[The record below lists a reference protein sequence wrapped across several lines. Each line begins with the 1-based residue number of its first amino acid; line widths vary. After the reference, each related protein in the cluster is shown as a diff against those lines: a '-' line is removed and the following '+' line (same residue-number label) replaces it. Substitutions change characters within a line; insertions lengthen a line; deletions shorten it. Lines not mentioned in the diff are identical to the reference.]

1 VERDVERKAFARAWS
16 YLNYNTGAKWAALL
30 AGVGTAVLYV
40 ALLGL
45 LWLFADLI
53 VHRGTIPS
61 YRDLAGAEQERFHT
75 YWQGLAEDQQKQLQ
89 GVGLPEGAAAQLA
102 EAARKSFT
110 DLSPEQQSLVWRAH
124 LTHLLHERVGGVAE
138 VMALPAYRELPPQDQ
153 EAFAQFWG
161 SQQWKN
167 VRGAVLTEAGLP
179 DDVVNE
185 LDGADVDLRNV
196 DLRKL
201 PPGRQELAWR
211 TGLYNLYHAQEG
223 RDSMQAA
230 DYLRRTLVAQAAA
243 NGLPPTGAE
252 NNALADRGLLSLVV
266 RADIQHD
273 LYTPDAP
280 WYVRYNPYQLTT
292 PLLGWIA
299 RWNPWAWQYG
309 NLYYLIELLVLA
321 IVLGLAGSVLL
332 FVLQIM
338 AARASTEAS
347 TRMRR
352 AVYHHTFR
360 LGTLAFRALGPGEA
374 VSIFTRHVE
383 AVHDALYLGMTTL
396 FRQPVKFALLLVFA
410 LAIHPLLA
418 VAFLLFAVLVWLAGS
433 QVASAV
439 RRQGRAAT
447 SRAGEQLTLIRESLM
462 LMRLVKVY
470 LMELFNQSR
479 VERQLARYAGSQLR
493 RYRGEAF
500 YRALLAFLGVAA
512 AACLLAV
519 AGLIVLHD
527 QLSVA
532 SVVVLAT
539 ALVSL
544 YAPLQAM
551 LETRRVMRRGR
562 ESAVVLFKFL
572 DRPGEVGQVVG
583 AEFLAP
589 LERELEFDNVSLRE
603 PGSGRM
609 LLQDVSLTI
618 KAGQRVALVGAD
630 ELEKHALVYLIPR
643 FLDPTSGEIRIDQHN
658 LRWVTLDSLRAQ
670 IAMVMQ
676 HNLVFHDT
684 VANNIGCGD
693 RAFTLPQ
700 IIEAAKV
707 AHAHHFIQR
716 LPKGYET
723 AIGEL
728 GHSLSLSEQ
737 FRIALAR
744 AILRDPALII
754 IEEPETALEDDD
766 KALVDDTFAR
776 VLQGRT
782 AIFLPHRISTIRSCD
797 RIFLLHKGRL
807 EAAGDHRGLLSENPL
822 YRHLHYIEFSEMAEQ
837 V

>member
-1 VERDVERKAFARAWS
+1 VEREADRKAFARAWS
-16 YLNYNTGAKWAALL
+16 YLNYNAAAKWAALA
-30 AGVGTAVLYV
+30 AGVGTAILYV

-53 VHRGTIPS
+53 VHRGTILS
-61 YRDLAGAEQERFHT
+61 YRDLPSAERQRFQQF
-75 YWQGLAEDQQKQLQ
+75 WQGLPEDKQREYLQ
-89 GVGLPEGAAAQLA
+89 DVGLREGL
-102 EAARKSFT
+102 AARPSQAAPRGFA
-110 DLSPEQQSLVWRAH
+110 DLPLEQQALVWRAYV
-124 LTHLLHERVGGVAE
+124 TRLLHDRVGGVAAAM
-138 VMALPAYRELPPQDQ
+138 VLPAYSDLPAAEQ
-153 EAFAQFWG
+153 EAFARWWG
-161 SQQWKN
+161 QWN
-167 VRGAVLTEAGLP
+167 DRGPVLSKVLSDAGLP
-179 DDVVNE
+179 TDVANE
-185 LDGADVDLRNV
+185 LGRDGV

-201 PPGRQELAWR
+201 PADRQELAWR
-211 TGLYNLYHAQEG
+211 ANLYDIYNSQEG
-223 RDSMQAA
+223 RADIQAA
-230 DYLRRTLVAQAAA
+230 DYLRRTLLAVAAD

-252 NNALADRGLLSLVV
+252 NNVLADHGLLSLVV
-266 RADIQHD
+266 RADVQHN
-273 LYTPDAP
+273 LYDPATAS
-280 WYVRYNPYQLTT
+280 WEVRYNPYQVAA
-292 PLLGWIA
+292 PLVGVVA
-299 RWNPWAWQYG
+299 RWDPWAWQYG
-309 NLYYLIELLVLA
+309 NLYYLVELLVLA
-321 IVLGLAGSVLL
+321 VVLGLAGSVLL
-332 FVLQIM
+332 FVLQYM

-396 FRQPVKFALLLVFA
+396 FRQPVKFALLLLFA

-418 VAFLLFAVLVWLAGS
+418 LAFLLFAVLLWLAGS
-433 QVASAV
+433 QAATAV

-447 SRAGEQLTLIRESLM
+447 NRAAEQLTLIRESLM

-519 AGLIVLHD
+519 AGLIVLND

-618 KAGQRVALVGAD
+618 KAGQRVALVGPD
-630 ELEKHALVYLIPR
+630 ELEKHALAFLIPR

-754 IEEPETALEDDD
+754 IEEPETPLDDDD

-776 VLQGRT
+776 VLPGRT

-807 EAAGDHRGLLSENPL
+807 EATGDHRGLLSENPL
-822 YRHLHYIEFSEMAEQ
+822 YRHLHYIEFNEMVEQ